1 MEKLTKTTKPAVK
14 KVVIKNAK
22 PAEIKSIKTEIK
34 NVASDIVEEVKENTS
49 VVVKIANDTFNE
61 IKKVDFADNMEKIAD
76 SAKALN
82 SQLKVSATEI
92 VDEVKEMTVE
102 VSKVAQKS
110 VEQIAKKVDVKGNVA
125 KAKKAVA
132 KLNTEISTNV
142 EDFKKNTTKLA
153 NEMVENMNVSDRLE
167 KFQKSFNNANEK
179 AVKNTSELIDGV
191 ELHVE
196 KWQGV
201 AEKAIKTGLKL
212 VDNQSDMMFT
222 TLEAVKTQVG
232 KTTNRFKKL
241 FTV

>member
-1 MEKLTKTTKPAVK
+1 MEKVTKTTKTTKPAVK

-22 PAEIKSIKTEIK
+22 PAEIQSIATEVK
-34 NVASDIVEEVKENTS
+34 NVATEIVEEVKE
-49 VVVKIANDTFNE
+49 VVAS
-61 IKKVDFADNMEKIAD
+61 VDFTENMEKIAD

-82 SQLKVSATEI
+82 TQLKVSATEI
-92 VDEVKEMTVE
+92 ADEVKEMTVE

-110 VEQIAKKVDVKGNVA
+110 VKQIAKKVDVKGNVV
-125 KAKKAVA
+125 KAKKVVT
-132 KLNTEISTNV
+132 KLNTEITTNV

-153 NEMVENMNVSDRLE
+153 NEMVENLNVTDRLE
-167 KFQKSFNNANEK
+167 TLKKSINNANEM

-191 ELHVE
+191 ELHVG

-212 VDNQSDMMFT
+212 VDNQSNMMFT
-222 TLEAVKTQVG
+222 SLEAVKAQVG
-232 KTTNRFKKL
+232 KTSNRFKKL

>member
-1 MEKLTKTTKPAVK
+1 MEKVTKTTKPAVK

-22 PAEIKSIKTEIK
+22 PAEIQSIATEVK
-34 NVASDIVEEVKENTS
+34 NVANDIVEEVKETTS
-49 VVVKIANDTFNE
+49 VISKITNDTFNE
-61 IKKVDFADNMEKIAD
+61 IKKVDFSDNMEKIAD

-82 SQLKVSATEI
+82 TQLKVSATEI
-92 VDEVKEMTVE
+92 ADEVKDMTVE
-102 VSKVAQKS
+102 VTKVAQKS
-110 VEQIAKKVDVKGNVA
+110 VKQIAKKVDVKGNVA

-132 KLNTEISTNV
+132 KLNTEITSNV

-153 NEMVENMNVSDRLE
+153 NEMVENLNVTDRLE
-167 KFQKSFNNANEK
+167 IVKKSINNANEM
-179 AVKNTSELIDGV
+179 AVKNTSELIDGI
-191 ELHVE
+191 EIHAT

-212 VDNQSDMMFT
+212 VDNQSNMMFT

-232 KTTNRFKKL
+232 KTSSRFKKL

>member
-1 MEKLTKTTKPAVK
+1 MEKATKSTKPAVK

-22 PAEIKSIKTEIK
+22 PAEIQSIATEVK
-34 NVASDIVEEVKENTS
+34 NVATEIVQEVKKEVANLSNIT
-49 VVVKIANDTFNE
+49 NDTINE
-61 IKKVDFADNMEKIAD
+61 IKKVDFTDNMEKIAD

-82 SQLKVSATEI
+82 TQLKVSATEI
-92 VDEVKEMTVE
+92 ADEVKEMTLE
-102 VSKVAQKS
+102 VKKVAEKS
-110 VEQIAKKVDVKGNVA
+110 VKQIAKKVDVKGNVA

-132 KLNTEISTNV
+132 KLNTEINTNV

-167 KFQKSFNNANEK
+167 TIKKSINNANEM

-191 ELHVE
+191 ELHIG

-201 AEKAIKTGLKL
+201 AEKAVKTGLKL
-212 VDNQSDMMFT
+212 VDNQSNMMFT
-222 TLEAVKTQVG
+222 TLEAVKSQVG
-232 KTTNRFKKL
+232 KTSNRFKKL

>member
-61 IKKVDFADNMEKIAD
+61 IKKVDFTDNMEKIAD

-125 KAKKAVA
+125 KAKKAVT